1 MKVKIRE
8 IRVGQIS
15 LLSFSALFT
24 LLRILQASDWE
35 LNIGLGLFGIWVVA
49 PYIVFLLIVLRKKHS
64 QLEEELGIFIA
75 SLLMLA
81 LTIFF
86 YSDISSTSTA
96 SLIFVWGPLY
106 LLIGAPILIAIGP
119 LLAKKIISKN

>member
-1 MKVKIRE
+1 VKVKIRE